1 MQFAERAALD
11 FRSVDDAFVT
21 ELRRHF
27 SDAEIA
33 ELGMMV
39 QQYIALGRLLVMAGG
54 DKMRVRDLRPARCE
68 RVYAS
73 HPGTGSPLARRNSGL
88 NSLLW

>member
-11 FRSVDDAFVT
+11 FRSIDDAFVT

-54 DKMRVRDLRPARCE
+54 DKMACE
-68 RVYAS
+68 IYV
-73 HPGTGSPLARRNSGL
+73 PEV
-88 NSLLW
+88 

>member
-11 FRSVDDAFVT
+11 FRSVDDGFVT

-54 DKMRVRDLRPARCE
+54 DKATCE
-68 RVYAS
+68 IYV
-73 HPGTGSPLARRNSGL
+73 PEI
-88 NSLLW
+88 

>member
-1 MQFAERAALD
+1 VQFAERAALD
-11 FRSVDDAFVT
+11 FRSIDDEFVT

-33 ELGMMV
+33 ELGMMI

-54 DKMRVRDLRPARCE
+54 DKMACE
-68 RVYAS
+68 IYV
-73 HPGTGSPLARRNSGL
+73 PEV
-88 NSLLW
+88 

>member
-11 FRSVDDAFVT
+11 FRSVEATFVA
-21 ELRRHF
+21 ELRKHF

-33 ELGMMV
+33 ELGMMI

-54 DKMRVRDLRPARCE
+54 DKLACE
-68 RVYAS
+68 IYV
-73 HPGTGSPLARRNSGL
+73 PEV
-88 NSLLW
+88 

>member
-33 ELGMMV
+33 ELGMMI
-39 QQYIALGRLLVMAGG
+39 QQYVALGRLLVMAGG
-54 DKMRVRDLRPARCE
+54 DKMACE
-68 RVYAS
+68 IYVPEY
-73 HPGTGSPLARRNSGL
+73 
-88 NSLLW
+88 